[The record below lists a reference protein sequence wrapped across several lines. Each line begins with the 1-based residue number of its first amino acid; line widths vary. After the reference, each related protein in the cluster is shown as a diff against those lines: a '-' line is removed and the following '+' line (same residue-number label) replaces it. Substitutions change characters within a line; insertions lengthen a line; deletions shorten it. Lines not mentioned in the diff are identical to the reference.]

1 MLTHPHQQQRPV
13 AAPTAEDKSLREYS
27 GNVQNNLLGLWTLSH
42 DHTATTVDK
51 AAYAALTTDADRI
64 AFLAQYIGLV

>member
-13 AAPTAEDKSLREYS
+13 SAPTVQDKTLREYS
-27 GNVQNNLLGLWTLSH
+27 GNVQTNLGDLWALSH
-42 DHTATTVDK
+42 DHIATTVDK